1 MMDFEQIETDLTH
14 IKNFFKDFII
24 ESNYMISPPEITW
37 KNYSPGISKF
47 LYSREYTDLVNK
59 RQYSFLLKDKSFFQF
74 YYNYNKEKVLTKA
87 KLAYYPMPVSL
98 IEEDVVNTLEG
109 YYEEENDI
117 HISEYYF
124 DLWQLLDNKFNTNST
139 LLNEKIEELSILGQK
154 LGLSKSE
161 LYDDW
166 IQNKYSMV
174 NTSHIRIDYDSKVE
188 SHNKVEIQFGG
199 INYIR
204 FPFDRLIMPFIFFEF
219 IIKHLFKIEYKN
231 ISSKLSYKV
240 YRDIVLKKSAII
252 EEFIEENI
260 FITHK

>member
-1 MMDFEQIETDLTH
+1 MIEYDQIRADLASIET
-14 IKNFFKDFII
+14 IFKDFII
-24 ESNYMISPPEITW
+24 ESNYIVSPLDITW
-37 KNYSPGISKF
+37 KNYNTGISKF
-47 LYSREYTDLVNK
+47 LYSREYTDLINK

-74 YYNYNKEKVLTKA
+74 YYNYSKEKVLTKA

-98 IEEDVVNTLEG
+98 IEEDVVSTLEE

-117 HISEYYF
+117 RISEYYF

-139 LLNEKIEELSILGQK
+139 LLNEKIEELSNLGQK

-166 IQNKYSMV
+166 IQNKYNIV

-188 SHNKVEIQFGG
+188 SHNKIEIQFGG
-199 INYIR
+199 INYVR

-219 IIKHLFKIEYKN
+219 ITKNLFKDEHKT
-231 ISSKLSYKV
+231 ISSKLSYTVHK
-240 YRDIVLKKSAII
+240 DIALKKSAIMAGFT
-252 EEFIEENI
+252 EDNI